1 MLNNFDETI
10 KSELTE
16 RLVKIEQHLGS
27 DVVFFY
33 GPIEPGL
40 EKLFRDFIENLK
52 ETADN
57 QDKLSIIVNTPG
69 GSAETVEKM
78 VAITRQHYDI
88 VDFIVPDSAMSAGT
102 IFCMSGDNIY
112 MDYSASLGP
121 IDPQVFNGHRWVPA
135 LGYLDKFE
143 ELVQKSQTQPLS
155 QAEMFLL
162 QQQDMAMLTSYEQAR
177 DLTVSLLKQWLVDYK
192 FKNWDTHA
200 SSGQAV
206 TIPEKQGRAQEIA
219 RILGDNKRW
228 HSHGRAISMKTL
240 QDELKL
246 KIIDFGAD
254 ADLKNLLRDY
264 NDMLCEYIRRHNN
277 QTFLHSRVFF

>member
-1 MLNNFDETI
+1 MINNFDETI
-10 KSELTE
+10 KKELTE
-16 RLVKIEQHLGS
+16 RLKRIEDHLDS
-27 DVVFFY
+27 DVVFFF

-40 EKLFRDFIENLK
+40 EKVFRDFIETLK
-52 ETADN
+52 EERVN
-57 QDKLSIIVNTPG
+57 DKLSIIVNTPG

-78 VAITRQHYDI
+78 VAITRHHYQT

-121 IDPQVFNGHRWVPA
+121 IDPQVYNGHRWVPA

-143 ELVQKSQTQPLS
+143 ELVDKSSTQPLS

-177 DLTVSLLKQWLVDYK
+177 DLTVSLLKQWLVEYK

-200 SSGQAV
+200 STGAQV
-206 TIPEKQGRAQEIA
+206 TRVEKEERAGEIA
-219 RILGDNKRW
+219 RLLGDNRRW

-240 QDELKL
+240 QDVLKL
-246 KIIDFGAD
+246 KIIDFGQD
-254 ADLKNLLRDY
+254 QPLKILLRDY

-277 QTFLHSRVFF
+277 RSFLHSRVYF